1 MLYLSY
7 ETIFIVWY
15 AICGFSK
22 KPYKRVYQPHQF
34 VRPITKPPPLIYNNN
49 NNGNDECFSS
59 YPTPEVSSSSIVVF
73 ENQIKYMELMQL
85 NRLAE
90 QMKPN
95 MSPFYDGLHFPVSS
109 TISFQYGC
117 STEFKTEE
125 YVVMETRSNHF
136 SSWVPPTSPLP
147 PTNNDDDDDDD
158 ATDSGVSSANPN
170 TLPLLLSNRFANI
183 FFISF
188 QREMIDIRNGGL
200 FKDWEMDV

>member
-15 AICGFSK
+15 AICVFSK

-59 YPTPEVSSSSIVVF
+59 YPTPDVSSSSIVVF

-95 MSPFYDGLHFPVSS
+95 MSPFYGGLHFPVSS

-125 YVVMETRSNHF
+125 YVAMETRSNHF
-136 SSWVPPTSPLP
+136 SSWVPTHP
-147 PTNNDDDDDDD
+147 PTNNDDD
-158 ATDSGVSSANPN
+158 ATDSGVSSATPD
-170 TLPLLLSNRFANI
+170 TLPLLPSNRFANI
-183 FFISF
+183 NFISF
-188 QREMIDIRNGGL
+188 QRQYEMIDIRNGGL
-200 FKDWEMDV
+200 FKDWEMDI